1 MIFNYDERHL
11 AAPNALE
18 SSVDTDGL
26 FVSVH
31 AEGDGIA
38 PEAAEQLAGELME
51 KAKEARE
58 FSAELSAR
66 YDERHPAAPSALES
80 SVDTDGPFVS
90 VHAEGDGI
98 APEAAEQLAGEL
110 MEKAKEAREFS
121 AELSARLAVN

>member
-66 YDERHPAAPSALES
+66 
-80 SVDTDGPFVS
+80 
-90 VHAEGDGI
+90 
-98 APEAAEQLAGEL
+98 
-110 MEKAKEAREFS
+110 
-121 AELSARLAVN
+121 LAVN